1 MQNLSGKARIRL
13 GILFLALLAAIGMI
27 WTFAPMS
34 HADGEYTVY
43 MEDEGTNTG
52 FFRARLTA
60 NANSDSDPIVY
71 CLDRDADWPLA
82 TGQTGYTL
90 HSGVSDSELASYAA
104 SGVTES
110 EAQTIRNILYYG
122 YPNLGGDNG
131 TAWTEQNG
139 TDVTSY
145 TDSELRSYTLAAI
158 WNITNPNWTPFP
170 YSQAT
175 TLVETAEANSAP
187 SNFVVDTYTQDGIY
201 QNFARGYLQTSST
214 YSAEFTVNK
223 SWLYSSTS
231 GSLAGTAYSG
241 TTPDVTLYLYKDSV
255 SESNLVDTQTISSG
269 YTSASFSLTS
279 DTAGDQTYILHEEIS
294 TTDGDGVTFETAADK
309 TITITFG
316 SDSSSGNY
324 NQTLVNYVNQTTEIN
339 YTKSWPDGNPTA
351 GTRIVTVALMMST
364 DDGETW
370 SNVTDDS
377 GVNVT
382 AEMDGVTDDTEST
395 AWAGSFTDL
404 PVSTSSGDEITYDV
418 QETAVEDASGNDL
431 TSYYDSSSTTSDNT
445 VTLVNEEKTTDIAYE
460 KRWPDGDPTSG
471 TTVTIALL
479 QSTDGGT
486 TWTNVTDDSGS
497 NVTATLDGTETDPW
511 TGTFSDL
518 PLYDGTTEIEYMI
531 EETSV
536 LEDSVESIDDY
547 NPEYSVEDDTYIVT
561 NNSAGETSVAFAKS
575 WVGPH
580 DGITVTFKL
589 QESTDG
595 GETWT
600 DEGSTAELDGAI
612 DTVETEAWIGHFY
625 DLDSDLDYRVVE
637 TAVTDSSGNDVSSNY
652 TASDPTLVDNVWTTT
667 NTNNEKDEITVT
679 KIWAGSVDP
688 EHIGTVGIDVYNGVD
703 SDPVASFELTGSIH
717 SETSSD
723 ITFQESPVYTGTIS
737 NLPKYDDSGNEYTY
751 SVKETYVLDK
761 DGNDITYLFDT
772 PEISHSG
779 TEWTIYN
786 KLDSLYAS
794 GSAGDDASGSIT
806 TGDSFSAA
814 PFIALMAAAAAVIGI
829 ALARKQH
836 NKG

>member
-1 MQNLSGKARIRL
+1 MICVEEPLMRGKSKMSNLSGKARIRL

-60 NANSDSDPIVY
+60 NESSDSDPIVY
-71 CLDRDADWPLA
+71 CLNEKAKYPGTDGVDS
-82 TGQTGYTL
+82 YTL
-90 HSGVSDSELASYAA
+90 NSNVTDATLAGAAA
-104 SGVTES
+104 SGVS
-110 EAQTIRNILYYG
+110 ETDAQTIRNILYNG
-122 YPNLGGDNG
+122 YPTLGGDNG
-131 TAWTEQNG
+131 TAWTTALGLG
-139 TDVTSY
+139 TDISTYSDDYLRGY
-145 TDSELRSYTLAAI
+145 TVAAI
-158 WNITNPNWTPFP
+158 WYVTNG
-170 YSQAT
+170 YT
-175 TLVETAEANSAP
+175 TNMFSRALIEAANANPAP
-187 SNFVVDTYTQDGIY
+187 SNFVVDTYTEDSGQY

-214 YSAEFTVNK
+214 YSAQFTVNK

-309 TITITFG
+309 TITITFS
-316 SDSSSGNY
+316 SDSSSENY

-339 YTKSWPDGNPTA
+339 YTKSWTDGNPTA
-351 GTRIVTVALMMST
+351 GTRIITVALMMST
-364 DDGETW
+364 DGGETW

-377 GVNVT
+377 GANVT

-431 TSYYDSSSTTSDNT
+431 TSYYDSSSTTSDDT
-445 VTLVNEEKTTDIAYE
+445 VTLVNTEKTTDINYE
-460 KRWPDGDPTSG
+460 KSWPDGEPTSG
-471 TTVTIALL
+471 STVVTIALL

-536 LEDSVESIDDY
+536 LEDGVESIDDY

-612 DTVETEAWIGHFY
+612 DTVETEAWIGHF
-625 DLDSDLDYRVVE
+625 L
-637 TAVTDSSGNDVSSNY
+637 
-652 TASDPTLVDNVWTTT
+652 
-667 NTNNEKDEITVT
+667 
-679 KIWAGSVDP
+679 
-688 EHIGTVGIDVYNGVD
+688 
-703 SDPVASFELTGSIH
+703 
-717 SETSSD
+717 
-723 ITFQESPVYTGTIS
+723 
-737 NLPKYDDSGNEYTY
+737 
-751 SVKETYVLDK
+751 
-761 DGNDITYLFDT
+761 
-772 PEISHSG
+772 
-779 TEWTIYN
+779 
-786 KLDSLYAS
+786 
-794 GSAGDDASGSIT
+794 
-806 TGDSFSAA
+806 
-814 PFIALMAAAAAVIGI
+814 
-829 ALARKQH
+829 
-836 NKG
+836 